1 MAEKLRSHSAEV
13 TGKVQPIFIKV
24 KTFGN
29 SNLSHCLIA
38 FARLAG
44 RSSFSTSRHFLFHNF
59 SSKSMTSGLGKSS
72 EYCSI
77 SPSTSK
83 SLYSGSQMIDGT
95 SNRSL
100 EAVSLNDLNLK
111 VSSAINRSTNSIARA
126 LRYYTSGFSAGTLL
140 RCICLTALLG
150 IVGST

>member
-29 SNLSHCLIA
+29 FNLSQCLIV

-44 RSSFSTSRHFLFHNF
+44 RSSFSTSLYFLFHNF
-59 SSKSMTSGLGKSS
+59 SSRSMTSGLGKSS

-77 SPSTSK
+77 SPSMSK

-100 EAVSLNDLNLK
+100 EAVLVNELNLK
-111 VSSAINRSTNSIARA
+111 VISAINQSADGIARA
-126 LRYYTSGFSAGTLL
+126 LR
-140 RCICLTALLG
+140 
-150 IVGST
+150 